1 MDNFSGRG
9 FIFPASTIKN
19 ILTITSI
26 NRLILNNQI
35 RALEVR
41 VIDETGK
48 QLGVI
53 RTEEALT
60 LARTKNMDLIQVTE
74 KVNPPVCKIMD
85 RGKYLYSLQKK
96 EKGMKAKH
104 GGEIK
109 GIRLT
114 FNISTHDLE
123 TRAHQAEKFLKEG
136 DAIRV
141 ELRLRG
147 REKALSNFAKEKIS
161 KFLEILSNIIPVKAE
176 GQLKKE
182 PRGFS
187 IIVSKK

>member
-1 MDNFSGRG
+1 MNKR
-9 FIFPASTIKN
+9 II
-19 ILTITSI
+19 I
-26 NRLILNNQI
+26 NNQI

-48 QLGVI
+48 QLGVMK
-53 RTEEALT
+53 TSEAIE
-60 LARTKNMDLIQVTE
+60 LARSKNIDLIQVTE
-74 KVNPPVCKIMD
+74 KVEPPVCKIMD

-96 EKGMKAKH
+96 EKAVKTKH

-114 FNISTHDLE
+114 FNISSHDLE
-123 TRAHQAEKFLKEG
+123 TRARQAEKFIKEG

-141 ELRLRG
+141 EMRLRG
-147 REKALSNFAKEKIS
+147 REKALSNFAKEKIN
-161 KFLEILSNIIPVKAE
+161 KFLEILSGFIPVKIE
-176 GQLKKE
+176 GPIKKE

-187 IIVSKK
+187 IIVLKK